1 MVILEDTRQQAGKH
15 ENLSDLDVVRS
26 KLPFGDYALPPRIAV
41 DTKASLHEITQ
52 NLCGSAKE
60 RSRFIRECKLAK
72 ECGAVLVFL
81 IETGA
86 YKVPADLIGQDIL
99 LLSGKMVPGVQ
110 LYRAMM
116 IVSERYGCRFEF
128 CPRADTGRR
137 IMEILGNGVK

>member
-1 MVILEDTRQQAGKH
+1 MVVLEDTRQQAGKH

-52 NLCGSAKE
+52 NLCGSQKE

-72 ECGAVLVFL
+72 QCGSVLVFL

-86 YKVPADLIGQDIL
+86 YKKPSDLIGQDIL
-99 LLSGKMVPGVQ
+99 LLSGKKVPGLQ
-110 LYRAMM
+110 LYRAMT

-128 CPRADTGRR
+128 CERSETGRR
-137 IMEILGNGVK
+137 IMEILGNGI